1 MSQHLLPGS
10 YEDLFFR
17 AQGLAEVG
25 EAEQALDLFTRLLE
39 RLGRL
44 SESVLARRPGLR
56 NVQLRACLEL
66 AGLLESEGRYSE
78 AIEVEE
84 KLLQTH
90 PDRSLLWRRELAFLR
105 TAKGEVDQGIGELR
119 ALAEEDPDDLWSW
132 IVLANEARIEGRFA
146 ESQTAFAQ
154 ALAAASRTVN
164 AKADPKVLAEI
175 HFGRFRLFE
184 AMGELDQ
191 AVAAWEEALALEP
204 SVKHTVHDV
213 YQMLTGAGCYAQ
225 ALEYVARDDN
235 TLQAGLQRG
244 LIAELTGH
252 PEEATHE
259 WQAVAALDPMEFEQG
274 HACWVEAVLRL
285 KDPMPA
291 LEQLQQLLRHHGSV
305 RLLVL
310 AGIAWAMHGDKG
322 PAQGLFEQSIRLL
335 RRSRPAK
342 QKLDS
347 ADWRLLTALVADEEI
362 RAALRPYFAVVER
375 IFE

>member
-1 MSQHLLPGS
+1 MPQHLLPGS

-17 AQGLAEVG
+17 AQGLAEAG
-25 EAEQALDLFTRLLE
+25 APEQAIDLYSRLLE

-44 SESVLARRPGLR
+44 SEGILARRPGLR

-66 AGLLESEGRYSE
+66 AGLLQSEGRYAE
-78 AIEVEE
+78 AIGVEE

-90 PDRSLLWRRELAFLR
+90 PDQSRLWRRDLAILR

-119 ALAEEDPDDLWSW
+119 ALAEEDPTNVSNW
-132 IVLANEARIEGRFA
+132 IVLATEARIEGRFA
-146 ESQTAFAQ
+146 ESQTAFVQ
-154 ALAAASRTVN
+154 ALAAASRTVD
-164 AKADPKVLAEI
+164 AKVLAEI

-191 AVAAWEEALALEP
+191 AVAAWEEALAAEP
-204 SVKHTVHDV
+204 SVQHTVREV
-213 YQMLTGAGCYAQ
+213 YQMLTGAGRYAQ

-235 TLQAGLQRG
+235 ALQAGFQRG

-252 PEEATHE
+252 PEEATQE
-259 WQAVAALDPMEFEQG
+259 WQAVAALDPMGFEQG
-274 HACWVEAVLRL
+274 HGCWVEAVLRL
-285 KDPMPA
+285 KEPMPA

-310 AGIAWAMHGDKG
+310 AGIAWAMHGDKE
-322 PAQGLFEQSIRLL
+322 PAQELFEQSIRLL
-335 RRSRPAK
+335 RHSRPAK

-347 ADWRLLTALVADEEI
+347 ADWHLLTGLVADEEI
-362 RAALRPYFAVVER
+362 KAALRPYFAVVER
-375 IFE
+375 VFD

>member
-10 YEDLFFR
+10 YEDLYFR
-17 AQGLAEVG
+17 AQGLAEAG
-25 EAEQALDLFTRLLE
+25 EAEQAIDLYSRLLG

-44 SESVLARRPGLR
+44 SEGILARRPGLR
-56 NVQLRACLEL
+56 NVQLRACMEL
-66 AGLLESEGRYSE
+66 AGLLQLEGRYAE
-78 AIEVEE
+78 AIEVEG

-90 PDRSLLWRRELAFLR
+90 PDRSRVWRRDLAILR
-105 TAKGEVDQGIGELR
+105 TQNGEVDQGIGELQ
-119 ALAEEDPDDLWSW
+119 ALAEEDPDDVWNW
-132 IVLANEARIEGRFA
+132 IVLANRARMEGRFV

-154 ALAAASRTVN
+154 ALAAASR
-164 AKADPKVLAEI
+164 AEDPKVLAEI

-184 AMGELDQ
+184 ATGELDE

-204 SVKHTVHDV
+204 SAKRTVRDV
-213 YQMLTGAGCYAQ
+213 YQILTAAGRYAQ
-225 ALEYVARDDN
+225 ALEFVARDDN
-235 TLQAGLQRG
+235 TLQAGFQRG
-244 LIAELTGH
+244 LIAQLTGY
-252 PEEATHE
+252 PEEATQE

-274 HACWVEAVLRL
+274 HDCWVEAVVRL

-291 LEQLQQLLRHHGSV
+291 LGRLPQLLRHHGSA

-310 AGIAWAMHGDKG
+310 AGTAWAMHGDKEM
-322 PAQGLFEQSIRLL
+322 AQGLFEQSIRLL
-335 RRSRPAK
+335 GHSRPAK

-362 RAALRPYFAVVER
+362 KAALRPYFAVVER